1 MSDEDKAKV
10 EKEFL
15 EQGAKDRKYVEQT
28 AAAKRM
34 VEAVREELHQK
45 YEGDE
50 KNHAASSCGAARKM
64 LRFGKLCSSACT
76 MTCGGWLTHL
86 SNSKA
91 PGLPPLQR
99 SLQRSRAERD

>member
-50 KNHAASSCGAARKM
+50 EK
-64 LRFGKLCSSACT
+64 
-76 MTCGGWLTHL
+76 
-86 SNSKA
+86 
-91 PGLPPLQR
+91 
-99 SLQRSRAERD
+99 SRREFMRRCKEDTAFREAVLKCMHDDMRRMAHPSEQQ